1 MDGGNSTAMYF
12 DGQAVNRSSN
22 QAGGTRTLPD
32 AWLVSRLPAGYIRPA
47 DVPERI
53 VLPENALG
61 EIRDYVSECD
71 PETSERL
78 FDFATKFAGAYYGY
92 FGTQNADYYCP
103 TLLQY
108 VQEGSEL
115 QERML
120 LALGDRMWVNTYY
133 TPAENIRL
141 DGAYLNPDGSYDIL
155 ITSDIFEQATYWSY
169 SAPDTPLRITVVEAP
184 GSLTGYL
191 AVATN

>member
-1 MDGGNSTAMYF
+1 MTVVGCVRNGD
-12 DGQAVNRSSN
+12 
-22 QAGGTRTLPD
+22 
-32 AWLVSRLPAGYIRPA
+32 
-47 DVPERI
+47 
-53 VLPENALG
+53 LPEDVIKLFTTG
-61 EIRDYVSECD
+61 YLSVESGCWRLKYTETD

-78 FDFATKFAGAYYGY
+78 FAFATQFAGAYYGY
-92 FGTQNADYYCP
+92 FGTQNADYYYP

-169 SAPDTPLRITVVEAP
+169 SAPDTQLRITAVEAP

-191 AVATN
+191 AIATN